1 MLVFYRQKYIWCM
14 IALAAAPR
22 LCYTGQAGGGSVELR
37 ALRYFLAVAREENI
51 TRAAALLHMTQ
62 PTLSR
67 QLMQLEEELGVKLF
81 RRSQHRIILT
91 DAGVLLRRRAQEIVG
106 LAERAARELHPAE
119 EVSGEISIGSG
130 DLKSISLLADM
141 LAEFH
146 QAYPLVRYVIYSG
159 NSDGIKER
167 IEQGLLDIGL
177 LLELVEISKYE
188 ILRLPV
194 RESWG
199 LLVPEGSAFADRKCV
214 TPKDLVGQRLIL
226 PTRELMQQEMLR
238 WFGPYAE
245 QIQVVASGNLPYNQA
260 QLARK
265 GLGLYLAIELDC
277 AYEGLRMLPL
287 SPPLESSTVLAWKKT
302 ESFSAATAAFLG
314 FAQKYIKRISGHPL

>member
-1 MLVFYRQKYIWCM
+1 M
-14 IALAAAPR
+14 
-22 LCYTGQAGGGSVELR
+22 
-37 ALRYFLAVAREENI
+37 
-51 TRAAALLHMTQ
+51 
-62 PTLSR
+62 
-67 QLMQLEEELGVKLF
+67 
-81 RRSQHRIILT
+81 
-91 DAGVLLRRRAQEIVG
+91 LLRHQAQEIVG

-177 LLELVEISKYE
+177 LLEPVEISKYE

-194 RESWG
+194 RGSWG

-277 AYEGLRMLPL
+277 AYGEFDSPL

-314 FAQKYIKRISGHPL
+314 FAQKYIKRISNHPL